1 MEIKPVSAQL
11 LVLVVNYG
19 QINIEKQKTQKKVI
33 LASIIMMVII
43 IVIYMAG
50 NINPHGVGRVAFVES
65 GQLIKWK
72 ESIKNRRPVWS
83 RIDVTY
89 RTFVPW
95 LIKSSRSRQQR
106 S

>member
-1 MEIKPVSAQL
+1 
-11 LVLVVNYG
+11 
-19 QINIEKQKTQKKVI
+19 
-33 LASIIMMVII
+33 
-43 IVIYMAG
+43 MAG

-106 S
+106 SWFGRRLVELRSNVITI